1 MRGARDSTAV
11 ADDCGN
17 DGVAIVEALGLLEVG
32 RVQILGTM
40 RKKVETCFRHQLVP
54 FAFHNIKE
62 KKTNQT

>member
-1 MRGARDSTAV
+1 MRVRGARDSTAV

-40 RKKVETCFRHQLVP
+40 RKEVET
-54 FAFHNIKE
+54 
-62 KKTNQT
+62 